1 MNPKAYLFML
11 AIYPQFLRPEFGPLL
26 PQALVM
32 GLMTAATQLAVYGG
46 LALAAGRAR
55 QAIVGNATATIWIGR
70 GAGILLVAVSLVTL
84 AEGLR

>member
-1 MNPKAYLFML
+1 
-11 AIYPQFLRPEFGPLL
+11 
-26 PQALVM
+26 
-32 GLMTAATQLAVYGG
+32 MTAATQLAVYGG